1 MLKNSSSHYGLVS
14 VVLHWLVAL
23 TVFSLFGVGF
33 WMVDLSYYSEW
44 YRTAPYWH
52 KSVGILLAVAMLLR
66 VLWRFF
72 SPPPTALASH
82 KSWEKRTSAVVQ
94 FCLYLGIFMLVLSGY
109 LISTEDG
116 RPIAVFTWFEV
127 PALGALFA
135 NQADIAGLVHEYVAY
150 SLITLA
156 VLHGL
161 AALKHHFVD
170 KDNTLKRMFGRKP

>member
-1 MLKNSSSHYGLVS
+1 MLKNGSSHYGLIS

-23 TVFSLFGVGF
+23 TVFGLFGVGF

-52 KSVGILLAVAMLLR
+52 KSIGILLAIVMLLR

-72 SPPPTALASH
+72 SSPPQPIASH
-82 KSWEKRTSAVVQ
+82 KRWEKRTSAVVQ
-94 FCLYLGIFMLVLSGY
+94 FCLYLGILLLVLSGY

-116 RPIAVFTWFEV
+116 RPIAVFTWFDV
-127 PALGALFA
+127 PAFGALFT

-161 AALKHHFVD
+161 AALKHHFID